1 MSAETATVVLAAIAS
16 GQAVA
21 LAYIAARYSEAK
33 ARCQELAEKLTPPES

>member
-21 LAYIAARYSEAK
+21 LAYISARWAATKAK
-33 ARCQELAEKLTPPES
+33 ADVLESKLEDNGR